1 MGADNYDQLIKIVEL
16 LGSEELIKFQLT
28 YRSEILEQY
37 KISGFKKRNF
47 ADFVSEENKNLAT
60 NEAVDLVTRLLTFD
74 PIARVSAK
82 DALDHPF
89 FKI

>member
-1 MGADNYDQLIKIVEL
+1 MGADNYDQLIKIVEI

-47 ADFVSEENKNLAT
+47 ADFVTDENRHLAT
-60 NEAVDLVTRLLTFD
+60 AEALDLVVKLLSFD
-74 PIARVSAK
+74 PLARISAK

-89 FKI
+89 FKA

>member
-37 KISGFKKRNF
+37 KISGFRKRNF
-47 ADFVSEENKNLAT
+47 ADFVTDENRQLAT
-60 NEAVDLVTRLLTFD
+60 PESLDLVLKLLTFD
-74 PIARVSAK
+74 PLTRISAK

-89 FKI
+89 FKA

>member
-37 KISGFKKRNF
+37 KISGFKKRNL
-47 ADFVSEENKNLAT
+47 ADFVTEENKNLAT
-60 NEAVDLVTRLLTFD
+60 AEAVDLVAKLLTFD
-74 PIARVSAK
+74 PIARASAK